1 MRFHVAIDFSTS
13 NVLSIALPSHT
24 ISRRQTRQ
32 KRDALSSEPEKF
44 ETMMMDETDID
55 DADRRSFRT
64 NFQLTMMMKG
74 QDLKQIR

>member
-44 ETMMMDETDID
+44 ETTMVDGGETDV
-55 DADRRSFRT
+55 AD
-64 NFQLTMMMKG
+64 Q
-74 QDLKQIR
+74 